1 MKKTMFA
8 LRHYLGVPC
17 ANIMTFILCGVGV
30 FVLFVL
36 WYLVPQ
42 WYLFC
47 GKSVHTYSSSSG
59 SVRFTPWTDNPFPGL
74 DTGTAYTG
82 SSDLLIDLASIIA
95 SNAGLSRRLA
105 FVRRIEFE

>member
-36 WYLVPQ
+36 WYLVP
-42 WYLFC
+42 
-47 GKSVHTYSSSSG
+47 
-59 SVRFTPWTDNPFPGL
+59 
-74 DTGTAYTG
+74 GTMVPVLWEERAY
-82 SSDLLIDLASIIA
+82 
-95 SNAGLSRRLA
+95 
-105 FVRRIEFE
+105 VQQ